1 MFGRNYH
8 LLARSSWMRSIFLHL
23 VLLIGLGITYRIAYL
38 CVTIR
43 EENIRGLSAEIF
55 FFFFVK
61 NQDCATVW
69 PKVIVNLQRIRDF
82 MQFFKISG
90 NFFCNP
96 DYNYKR
102 IEGIDSLIFK

>member
-55 FFFFVK
+55 FFFCKELGLCHSLAQGSRKF
-61 NQDCATVW
+61 AM
-69 PKVIVNLQRIRDF
+69 NLRF

-90 NFFCNP
+90 NFFV
-96 DYNYKR
+96 
-102 IEGIDSLIFK
+102 ILTITIIG